1 MISKKKM
8 YYILLVVLVAAIVV
22 ASLVTFYFTKKSIES
37 GEIYLKGEEYN
48 ALMKYF
54 ELEDIRNIISE
65 NYIREVDEETLVQ
78 GSLKGIVDSLND
90 GYSAFYS
97 EEDYQNFDEN
107 SEGSF
112 IALGMMLERDSA
124 TDYMRV
130 TRVFADTP
138 AYDANI
144 VAGDLILSIDGDDTQ
159 YMEVQTALGRL
170 RGIDG
175 TKVALRTR
183 SGEKEMD
190 LELVRKSVDIQV
202 VFTNMVNEEIGYINV
217 TEFSNSSIDE
227 FQKALETM
235 ENEKAKGIIIDL
247 RGTPGGNIS
256 QACKVADSF
265 LEAGEI
271 CSSMGRNKEA
281 TDWNSTDSVNWD
293 KPVVIIV
300 DRETAGVAEVF
311 AAALQDR
318 GRATILGEQ
327 TFGQAAVTSYY
338 QVPSTGDMVK
348 LVTAEYYLPS
358 GAKLTGVGI
367 TPDEAISEADLE
379 EGTAE
384 NNDIAL
390 LRAAKILN
398 DQISAS

>member
-65 NYIREVDEETLVQ
+65 NYIHEVDDNTLVQ
-78 GSLKGIVDSLND
+78 GSLRGVVDSLND
-90 GYSAFYS
+90 RYSAFYS

-144 VAGDLILSIDGDDTQ
+144 IAGDLILSIDGSDTQ

-190 LELVRKSVDIQV
+190 LELVRKSEDMQV

-217 TEFSNSSIDE
+217 AEFSNSSIDE

-235 ENEKAKGIIIDL
+235 EDEKAKGVIIDL

-265 LEAGEI
+265 LEAGKI
-271 CSSMGRNKEA
+271 CSSMGRDKEA
-281 TDWNSTDSVNWD
+281 TNWNSTDSVRWD

-327 TFGQAAVTSYY
+327 TFGKAAVTSYY

-367 TPDEAISEADLE
+367 TPDEEISEADLE

-398 DQISAS
+398 DQISQG

>member
-1 MISKKKM
+1 
-8 YYILLVVLVAAIVV
+8 
-22 ASLVTFYFTKKSIES
+22 
-37 GEIYLKGEEYN
+37 
-48 ALMKYF
+48 
-54 ELEDIRNIISE
+54 
-65 NYIREVDEETLVQ
+65 
-78 GSLKGIVDSLND
+78 
-90 GYSAFYS
+90 
-97 EEDYQNFDEN
+97 
-107 SEGSF
+107 
-112 IALGMMLERDSA
+112 MMLERDAA

-144 VAGDLILSIDGDDTQ
+144 VAGDLILSIDGSDTQ

-175 TKVALRTR
+175 TKVTIRTR

-190 LELVRKSVDIQV
+190 LELVRKSVDMQV

-217 TEFSNSSIDE
+217 AEFSNSSIDE

-235 ENEKAKGIIIDL
+235 EDEKAKGIIIDL

-271 CSSMGRNKEA
+271 CSSMGRDKEA
-281 TDWNSTDSVNWD
+281 TNWNSTDSVSWD

-327 TFGQAAVTSYY
+327 TFGKAAVTSYY

-398 DQISAS
+398 DQISQG

>member
-65 NYIREVDEETLVQ
+65 NYIHEVDDNTLVQ
-78 GSLKGIVDSLND
+78 GSLRGVVDSLND

-144 VAGDLILSIDGDDTQ
+144 IAGDLILSIDGSDTQ

-175 TKVALRTR
+175 TKVAIRTR

-190 LELVRKSVDIQV
+190 LELVRKSVDMQV

-217 TEFSNSSIDE
+217 AEFSNSSIDE

-235 ENEKAKGIIIDL
+235 EDEKAKGVIIDL

-271 CSSMGRNKEA
+271 CSSMGRDKEA
-281 TDWNSTDSVNWD
+281 TNWNSTDSVSWD

-327 TFGQAAVTSYY
+327 TFGKAAVTSYY

-398 DQISAS
+398 DQISQG

>member
-65 NYIREVDEETLVQ
+65 NYIHEVDDNTLVQ
-78 GSLKGIVDSLND
+78 GSLRGVVDSLND

-144 VAGDLILSIDGDDTQ
+144 IAGDLILSIDGSDTQ

-175 TKVALRTR
+175 TKVAIRTR

-190 LELVRKSVDIQV
+190 LELVRKSVDMQV

-217 TEFSNSSIDE
+217 AEFSNSSIDE

-235 ENEKAKGIIIDL
+235 EDEKAKGIIIDL

-271 CSSMGRNKEA
+271 CSSMGRDKEA
-281 TDWNSTDSVNWD
+281 TNWNSTDSVSWD

-327 TFGQAAVTSYY
+327 TFGKAAVTSYY

-398 DQISAS
+398 DQISQG

>member
-65 NYIREVDEETLVQ
+65 NYIHEVDDNTLVQ
-78 GSLKGIVDSLND
+78 GSLRGVVDSLND

-144 VAGDLILSIDGDDTQ
+144 IAGDLILSIDGSDTQ

-190 LELVRKSVDIQV
+190 LELVRKSVDMQV

-217 TEFSNSSIDE
+217 AEFSNSSIDE

-235 ENEKAKGIIIDL
+235 EDEKAKGVIIDL

-271 CSSMGRNKEA
+271 CSSMGRDKEA
-281 TDWNSTDSVNWD
+281 TNWNSTDSVSWD

-327 TFGQAAVTSYY
+327 TFGKAAVTSYY

-398 DQISAS
+398 DQISQG

>member
-65 NYIREVDEETLVQ
+65 NYIREVDEDTLVQ
-78 GSLKGIVDSLND
+78 GSLRGVVDSLDD

-112 IALGMMLERDSA
+112 IALGMMLERDAA

-130 TRVFADTP
+130 TR
-138 AYDANI
+138 
-144 VAGDLILSIDGDDTQ
+144 
-159 YMEVQTALGRL
+159 VQTALGRL

-175 TKVALRTR
+175 TKVTIRTR

-190 LELVRKSVDIQV
+190 LELVRKSVDMQV

-217 TEFSNSSIDE
+217 AEFSNSSIDE

-235 ENEKAKGIIIDL
+235 EDEKAKGIIIDL

-271 CSSMGRNKEA
+271 CSSMGRDKEA
-281 TDWNSTDSVNWD
+281 TNWNSTDSVSWD

-327 TFGQAAVTSYY
+327 TFGKAAVTSYY

-398 DQISAS
+398 DQISQG

>member
-1 MISKKKM
+1 M

-65 NYIREVDEETLVQ
+65 NYIREVDEDTLVQ
-78 GSLKGIVDSLND
+78 GSLRGVVDSLDD

-112 IALGMMLERDSA
+112 IALGMMLERDAA

-144 VAGDLILSIDGDDTQ
+144 VAGDLILSIDGSDTQ

-175 TKVALRTR
+175 TKVTIRTR

-190 LELVRKSVDIQV
+190 LELVRKSVDMQV

-217 TEFSNSSIDE
+217 AEFSNSSIDE

-235 ENEKAKGIIIDL
+235 EDEKAK
-247 RGTPGGNIS
+247 TPGGNIS

-271 CSSMGRNKEA
+271 CSSMGRDKEA
-281 TDWNSTDSVNWD
+281 TNWNSTDSVSWD

-327 TFGQAAVTSYY
+327 TFGKAAVTSYY

-398 DQISAS
+398 DQISQG